1 MPEELPKEAKFLWK
15 KKLSN
20 QGLGG
25 IAATNDVV
33 IVSDRDLL
41 DSADIFRCLKANTG
55 EELWT
60 VRYFAKGNL
69 DYGNSPRA
77 TPLIAGDLAFL
88 YGGFGHLHCVELK
101 TGKILWKKEVRT
113 DFGAVDEMK
122 WGMASSPLIAQG
134 KLIINPGG
142 PEAALIALEPKSG
155 EVLWKTPGQPA
166 AFGSLLFTS
175 LGGREQLVGYDQTS
189 LGGWDAATGK
199 RLWTMKPANE
209 HDFNVPT
216 PVVWKDRL
224 VLSTENNGTRIYGF
238 DQGGNIQ
245 PKPLATYEPM
255 APDMHT
261 PVVVG
266 NRLFGVA
273 NKLHC
278 LNLADNLKPL
288 WTHDDEAFSE
298 YATIIASE
306 DKLLITAQ
314 NGELL
319 LLDATAN
326 GFKLKS
332 RLTVFPD
339 ESGVYAHPALVG
351 NRLYLRSSTHIVC
364 LELPQ

>member
-1 MPEELPKEAKFLWK
+1 LPKEAKFLWK

-25 IAATNDVV
+25 IAATSEIV

-41 DSADIFRCLKANTG
+41 DSTDIFRGLKADSG

-60 VRYFAKGNL
+60 VRYLAKGNL

-77 TPLIAGDLAFL
+77 TPLIAGDLAYL
-88 YGGFGHLHCVELK
+88 YGAFGHLHCVELK
-101 TGKILWKKEVRT
+101 TGKIVWKKEIRKE
-113 DFGAVDEMK
+113 FGADGPMT

-134 KLIINPGG
+134 KLILNPGG
-142 PEAALIALEPKSG
+142 PAAALVALDPKSG

-166 AFGSLLFTS
+166 AFGSFLFTK
-175 LGGREQLVGYDQTS
+175 LGGKEQLVGYDQIS

-199 RLWTMKPANE
+199 RLWTLTPEND
-209 HDFNVPT
+209 HDFNVAT
-216 PVVWKDRL
+216 PVVWKESL
-224 VLSTENNGTRIYGF
+224 ILSTENNSTRLHGF
-238 DQGGNIQ
+238 DQSGSIQ
-245 PKPLATYEPM
+245 PKPIATYEPM

-261 PVVVG
+261 PIVVG

-273 NKLHC
+273 TKLHC
-278 LNLADNLKPL
+278 LNLEGNLKPL
-288 WTHDDEAFSE
+288 WTSADEAFSE
-298 YATIIASE
+298 YATIIASD

-314 NGELL
+314 NGQLL
-319 LLDATAN
+319 LIDATADT
-326 GFKLKS
+326 FKLLS

-351 NRLYLRSSTHIVC
+351 KRLFLRSSTHVVC
-364 LELPQ
+364 LELNP